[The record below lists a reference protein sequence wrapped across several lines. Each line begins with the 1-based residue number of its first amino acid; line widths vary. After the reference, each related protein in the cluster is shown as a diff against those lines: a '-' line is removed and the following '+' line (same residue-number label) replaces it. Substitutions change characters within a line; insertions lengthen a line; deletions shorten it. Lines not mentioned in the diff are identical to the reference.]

1 MGYIVFYLFLYL
13 VIINIFAVFVMY
25 SDKKKAKKGYWRVPE
40 QRLFIIAIL
49 FGSLGILIGMRMFN
63 HKTRHFKF
71 VFGIPV
77 ILIIQIY
84 IIYRF
89 FYYFW

>member
-1 MGYIVFYLFLYL
+1 MFLYL

>member
-1 MGYIVFYLFLYL
+1 MFYLFLYL
-13 VIINIFAVFVMY
+13 VIINIFAIFVMY

>member
-1 MGYIVFYLFLYL
+1 MFFLFIYL

-25 SDKKKAKKGYWRVPE
+25 SDKKKAKKGYWRIPE

-84 IIYRF
+84 IIYKF

>member
-1 MGYIVFYLFLYL
+1 
-13 VIINIFAVFVMY
+13 MY

-77 ILIIQIY
+77 ILIIQIFISS
-84 IIYRF
+84 IIRLLQ
-89 FYYFW
+89 

>member
-1 MGYIVFYLFLYL
+1 MFYLFLYL